1 MSHLTPLVSIV
12 VPVRDDSAALSDLLQ
27 QLPPPGNVEIIVSA
41 AGDASGFA
49 PIRCAR
55 PDVIW
60 LNGPPGR
67 GLQLN
72 AGAARAQGEWLWFLH
87 ADSVLP
93 DGWLTAFESVRALGA
108 DIVGGSFRFALTSSA
123 WQARVIERAVAGR
136 VRWLDL
142 PYGDQGI
149 FVRRAVFVSMNG
161 FAPLPLLEDV
171 EFVGRLKRRGRL
183 RHLSLQ
189 LRTSAR
195 RWERDG
201 WWRRSAGNLVIF
213 ALYCLGVSPR
223 WLARRYYR

>member
-12 VPVRDDSAALSDLLQ
+12 IPVRGDSAALADLLR
-27 QLPPPGNVEIIVSA
+27 QLPATGNVEIIVSA
-41 AGDASGFA
+41 AGDARDFA
-49 PIRCAR
+49 SMRCAR

-60 LNGPPGR
+60 LSGPPGR
-67 GLQLN
+67 GRQLN

-87 ADSVLP
+87 ADSILP
-93 DGWLTAFESVRALGA
+93 DGWLTAFESVRALG
-108 DIVGGSFRFALTSSA
+108 DEIVGGSFRFALTSGA

-136 VRWLDL
+136 VRCLDL

-149 FVRRAVFVSMNG
+149 FVRRAVFISMEG

-183 RHLSLQ
+183 RHLTLQ

-201 WWRRSAGNLVIF
+201 WWRRSAGNLVIL
-213 ALYCLGVSPR
+213 ALYRLGVSPG